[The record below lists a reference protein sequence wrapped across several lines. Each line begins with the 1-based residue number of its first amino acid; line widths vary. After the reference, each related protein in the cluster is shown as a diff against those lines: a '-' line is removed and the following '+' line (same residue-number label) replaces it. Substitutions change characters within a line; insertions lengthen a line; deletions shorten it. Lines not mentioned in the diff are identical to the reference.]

1 MTRYRRKFLTQPIA
15 ECVAGVVAGICTKNK
30 STLLEW
36 GVEPDH
42 IHFLVDMH
50 PDNNI
55 SQLIKS
61 FKSASTKAVITQFP
75 GEFRK
80 TYWKGRSLWGR
91 QKGIVSCGGAPLE
104 IVKAYVRGQAGVP
117 EKS

>member
-1 MTRYRRKFLTQPIA
+1 
-15 ECVAGVVAGICTKNK
+15 
-30 STLLEW
+30 
-36 GVEPDH
+36 
-42 IHFLVDMH
+42 MH

-61 FKSASTKAVITQFP
+61 FKSASTKAVIAQFP

-80 TYWKGRSLWGR
+80 TYWKGRSVWGR

-104 IVKAYVRGQAGVP
+104 IVKAYVCGQAGVP